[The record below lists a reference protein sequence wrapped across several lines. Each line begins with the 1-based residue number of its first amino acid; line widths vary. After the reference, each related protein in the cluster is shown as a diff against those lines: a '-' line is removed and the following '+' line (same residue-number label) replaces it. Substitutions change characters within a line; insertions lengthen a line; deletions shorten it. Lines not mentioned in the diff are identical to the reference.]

1 MFTVFHVFLFCFVF
15 AGFPGFSGPPVL
27 SWFCWF
33 SKFPGLVRVPKCFLF
48 FLRILRFVHVFR
60 VFRFRVLEYFL
71 FSLSCFRFGVVDLF
85 GCLNCTFVIELF
97 LASIAFSCV
106 SGFSCFRVSG
116 FFLLFLVFLNVLIL
130 YYFMYF
136 LLCHILLGFSIPVFL
151 RFYYIWFY
159 GWFSSVCFLVFRV
172 FRAYRVWSRLSGF
185 WVYCIPGYFAFL
197 FSIAFFAFRMSC
209 FCCRFFDAPVLFGFS
224 GCLGFRVCVASLGS
238 HILFLM
244 CVALYCAFGGCFFW
258 NCCFL

>member
-1 MFTVFHVFLFCFVF
+1 MSRLFSGVPRLFTVFHVFLFCFVF

-136 LLCHILLGFSIPVFL
+136 LFCHILLGFSIPVFYDFIIYGFTVGFRL
-151 RFYYIWFY
+151 SVFWCFVCFALIGFGRACRVFGCIAFPGISRFYFLLH
-159 GWFSSVCFLVFRV
+159 SSLFACPVFVVGFLMPP
-172 FRAYRVWSRLSGF
+172 
-185 WVYCIPGYFAFL
+185 C
-197 FSIAFFAFRMSC
+197 
-209 FCCRFFDAPVLFGFS
+209 
-224 GCLGFRVCVASLGS
+224 CLGFLDVWVFAFVL
-238 HILFLM
+238 HPW
-244 CVALYCAFGGCFFW
+244 ALTFYF
-258 NCCFL
+258 